1 MKKLLSIAIIA
12 LAFSGFVHADSQW
25 TTVAKAAG
33 KTWDVK
39 KGSDLETRTAD
50 GQYWEWVTIRTT
62 EDSTQETTM
71 TIQGTSWNE
80 CKKGSG
86 QVVITDGKNT
96 STSNFVIDKRN
107 NTVASAIAYNIC
119 FVKN

>member
-1 MKKLLSIAIIA
+1 MKKLLSITIAA

-39 KGSDLETRTAD
+39 KGSGLETRTAD
-50 GQYWEWVTIRTT
+50 GHYWEWVTVRIT
-62 EDSTQETTM
+62 EDSTQETMM
-71 TIQGTSWNE
+71 TIQGTSWDE
-80 CKKGSG
+80 CKKGRG
-86 QVVITDGKNT
+86 QIHITDGKNIE
-96 STSNFVIDKRN
+96 TSNFAMDKRN
-107 NTVASAIAYNIC
+107 TTVASAIAYNIC